1 MLLCITFKSVFQ
13 SNRGASTGG
22 NTAPSG
28 SLNRGG
34 AGAGAGSA
42 RGHRGGQGVA
52 SGGTGG
58 LRCKPGEPDL
68 EEKFGRFEI
77 KPPPVLRGATALGRS
92 GGGGGGTGAAS
103 LSSALSEQGDETVSM
118 VSDTWS
124 TDVLASDTEGPV
136 GGEGSGDALLI
147 QLRAQ
152 RSGDL
157 GKTLFVISTLPS
169 SWKILTSLFTLNQA
183 KISLTQNFRQSFTV

>member
-1 MLLCITFKSVFQ
+1 MVVLCITFQLVFQ
-13 SNRGASTGG
+13 SNRGASSGG
-22 NTAPSG
+22 NTSAPSG
-28 SLNRGG
+28 SNRGG
-34 AGAGAGSA
+34 AGATGSA
-42 RGHRGGQGVA
+42 RGHRGQGA
-52 SGGTGG
+52 SGTG

-77 KPPPVLRGATALGRS
+77 KPPVLRGATALGRS

-124 TDVLASDTEGPV
+124 TDVLASDTEGPA

-157 GKTLFVISTLPS
+157 GKTIVFLGCQQI
-169 SWKILTSLFTLNQA
+169 I
-183 KISLTQNFRQSFTV
+183 